1 MSKQVRVRFA
11 PSPTGFMHL
20 GNIRAAL
27 MNYLFTKQNDGIFVL
42 RIEDT
47 DAQRNINEAGYE
59 IVEDLKH
66 LGLVYDEG
74 PIVGG
79 KFGPYLQSR
88 RKEIYQKNLN
98 DLIKNQKVYRCFCTE
113 KELEEMR
120 RKQIEQG
127 KPPRYDRR
135 CLHLSDDQIKEK
147 LSQNIPFI
155 WRFKINKDEE
165 QEIDDM
171 ARGKVTF
178 EMENFSDF
186 ALTRSDGSFTFM
198 FANFVDDW
206 LMNITHVI
214 RGEDH
219 LSNSAMQAALFEA
232 FAIPLPRFW
241 HLPMI
246 CNIDGKKLSK
256 RDFGFKLEDLKK
268 EGFLSEAVLNY
279 LAIIGASFLDEIQS
293 LDELIKNYDFSNI
306 NSTGAIKYDL
316 DKLLWFNHKWIS
328 KLELKDL
335 LNRVKPFLHDAYPE
349 SKNVDDQKLELLI
362 SKVRGDIK
370 TLNGLTKELKFYFK
384 KPDIDKIKIEE
395 ECGTDLSEKILNLIY
410 KILNETGLKDKNL
423 FLSKLKE
430 ESKINNIKIK
440 DLFRLIRYLLTGQ
453 FSGIG
458 INDLFEMLDIDVI
471 EQHLSQLK

>member
-1 MSKQVRVRFA
+1 MPKQVRVRFA

-27 MNYLFTKQNDGIFVL
+27 LNYLFAKQNDGVFVL

-66 LGLVYDEG
+66 LGLNYDEG
-74 PIVGG
+74 LIVGG

-88 RKEIYQKNLN
+88 RTEIYQKNLN
-98 DLIKNQKVYRCFCTE
+98 DLIENQKVYRCFCTE

-120 RKQIEQG
+120 REQIAQG

-135 CLHLSDDQIKEK
+135 CLHLSADQIKEK
-147 LSQNIPFI
+147 LVQKIPFI
-155 WRFKINKDEE
+155 WRFKINEDEE
-165 QEIDDM
+165 QQIDDM

-268 EGFLSEAVLNY
+268 EGFLREAVLNY
-279 LAIIGASFLDEIQS
+279 LAIIGTSFLAEIQS
-293 LDELIKNYDFSNI
+293 IDELIKNYDFSNI

-316 DKLLWFNHKWIS
+316 DKLLWLNHKWIS
-328 KLELKDL
+328 KLELSDL

-349 SKNVDDQKLELLI
+349 SKNVDDNKLELLI

-384 KPDIDKIKIEE
+384 EPEIDKIKIEE
-395 ECGTDLSEKILNLIY
+395 EFSTDLSKLILDLI
-410 KILNETGLKDKNL
+410 DKNL
-423 FLSKLKE
+423 DLISDTDKFLVKLKQDAKE
-430 ESKINNIKIK
+430 NKIK
-440 DLFRLIRYLLTGQ
+440 TGDVFKMIRCLLTGQ

-458 INDLFEMLDIDVI
+458 IHDLFEMLDADVI
-471 EQHLSQLK
+471 KQRLSQLK